1 MESLYKRSRSDN
13 GGYGSNYRNPE
24 QQDWNYFQQSNGGGD
39 LECRRFNTPEGCT
52 YGTSYGRDISQPS
65 MASGGKPK
73 PCMKFFS
80 TSGCPFG
87 VSCHFLHY
95 VPGGLGSLGLTPV
108 VSLSAAS
115 AISQRKSV
123 QPIGEPSLIVSGY
136 KTKLCNRFNTPEGC
150 RFGDRCHFAH
160 GESDLRP
167 SNNFS
172 RGSNRRSA
180 GEGPNGVGP
189 SGFGGPELPNS
200 KSYGNASNLDSQG
213 YSEPNPPGVAG
224 DNGASSHQSEPVG
237 DNVQVY

>member
-1 MESLYKRSRSDN
+1 MHEVLQVSHWYQSSSFTLTHQLSMT
-13 GGYGSNYRNPE
+13 GSE
-24 QQDWNYFQQSNGGGD
+24 KMLQ
-39 LECRRFNTPEGCT
+39 L
-52 YGTSYGRDISQPS
+52 
-65 MASGGKPK
+65 
-73 PCMKFFS
+73 